1 MSLSSLRAECQQL
14 EIKLQLDSKQLSQ
27 LNEMYQH
34 ELHSLKTKKEHLEQK
49 KQLHSAM
56 AIQPVVVD
64 AMLWQNKL
72 KFALQ
77 LLADIRVFEIQ
88 VVELESSTEQLAE
101 NIALILTR
109 QKLMKERLKDLEQ
122 EAQIYLL
129 ERQQRQLQEVPRRL
143 SC

>member
-1 MSLSSLRAECQQL
+1 
-14 EIKLQLDSKQLSQ
+14 
-27 LNEMYQH
+27 
-34 ELHSLKTKKEHLEQK
+34 
-49 KQLHSAM
+49 M
-56 AIQPVVVD
+56 ANQPVVVD

-77 LLADIRVFEIQ
+77 LMADIRVFEIQ
-88 VVELESSTEQLAE
+88 VVELESATEQLAE
-101 NIALILTR
+101 KIALILTR
-109 QKLMKERLKDLEQ
+109 QKLMKERIKELEQ